1 MPAPELDAA
10 AVQALVAG
18 ATPADVDRALR
29 ADPLQPRDVAALLS
43 PAARPRLEVLARRS
57 AALTRRRFGRVMQ
70 LYAPLYLT
78 SACVNRCTYCGFSQ
92 ELAIPRRT
100 LSLDEVAAEAE
111 AVRAQGFRHLLLV
124 AGEAPRVVDVGYLEA
139 VAARLS
145 RRFDS
150 LSIETG
156 PFPLEGYRRLA
167 LAGVDGLTIYQ
178 ETYLPDVYR
187 QVHVKGP
194 KHSYRRRLAFIEAG
208 GRAGFRTLGI
218 GALLGLAPW
227 AIEAYCLALHGRALA
242 RAFWRS
248 RIAVSFP
255 RIRPAAGGY
264 APAHPVSDAD
274 LVQMICALRLALPDA
289 ELVLSTREPAALR
302 DRLVSLGITRM
313 SAGSRT
319 SPGGYQ
325 AAAPGAEQFA
335 VDDDRAPAD
344 VARML
349 LARGLEPV
357 WKDFDRAFVGA
368 GGPGVQAGG
377 AA

>member
-1 MPAPELDAA
+1 MPAAELDLAA
-10 AVQALVAG
+10 AAAAIG
-18 ATPADVDRALR
+18 ASTPADVARALR
-29 ADPLQPRDVAALLS
+29 RDVLDARDLAALLS
-43 PAARPRLEVLARRS
+43 PAARGRLEELARRS

-70 LYAPLYLT
+70 LYAPLYL
-78 SACVNRCTYCGFSQ
+78 SSECVNRCTYCGFSQ

-100 LSLDEVAAEAE
+100 LGLDEVEAEAE
-111 AVRAQGFRHLLLV
+111 AVRALGFRHLLLV
-124 AGEAPRVVDVGYLEA
+124 AGEAPRAVTVPYLEA
-139 VAARLS
+139 VAARLG

-150 LSIETG
+150 LSLETG
-156 PFPLEGYRRLA
+156 QFPEEGYRRLVR
-167 LAGVDGLTIYQ
+167 AGYDGLTIYQ
-178 ETYLPDVYR
+178 ETYVPEIYR
-187 QVHVKGP
+187 DVHVAGP
-194 KHSYRRRLAFIEAG
+194 KRSSERRLAHLDAG

-227 AIEAYCLALHGRALA
+227 PVEAYRLALHGRALA

-289 ELVLSTREPAALR
+289 ELVLSTREPAPLR
-302 DRLVSLGITRM
+302 DRLVALGITRL

-325 AAAPGAEQFA
+325 DEDRGAEQFA
-335 VDDDRAPAD
+335 VDDDRSPAE

-349 LARGLEPV
+349 EVRGFEPV
-357 WKDFDRAFVGA
+357 WKDFDRAFVEAGA
-368 GGPGVQAGG
+368 GAP
-377 AA
+377 